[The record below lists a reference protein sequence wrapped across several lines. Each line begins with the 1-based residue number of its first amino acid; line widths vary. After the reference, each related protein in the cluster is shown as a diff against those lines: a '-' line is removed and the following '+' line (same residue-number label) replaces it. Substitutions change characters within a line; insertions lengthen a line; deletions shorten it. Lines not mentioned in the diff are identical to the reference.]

1 MGAWWDNKVTIY
13 YNMDQ
18 KKLAFTANCVAA
30 FLLLL
35 EPITGQME
43 LQQGQFWSFNR
54 DVYSMPVTG
63 EVHALQIVEQVSP
76 IFQRFGVEMETLY
89 AQQ

>member
-1 MGAWWDNKVTIY
+1 MGAWWDNTVTIY

-18 KKLAFTANCVAA
+18 KKLAFTSNCVTA

-54 DVYSMPVTG
+54 DVYAIAS
-63 EVHALQIVEQVSP
+63 
-76 IFQRFGVEMETLY
+76 Y
-89 AQQ
+89 